1 VDLTIIQRPSNEGR
15 AGTQSLVP
23 RCDVDVDMDR
33 IAEGIFER
41 RLGHLKRV
49 MDIHCIVARSSK
61 ACVVECRHNGY
72 TSGTTWQADGNDH
85 QGSEKDQMQGSVKTF
100 GPVHGSTFDGPHFM
114 CKRLFLLYQVA
125 LFLRAKKSLG
135 SHLIG
140 RPTRSVFS
148 RRVTEAQLI
157 FQTIASD

>member
-1 VDLTIIQRPSNEGR
+1 
-15 AGTQSLVP
+15 
-23 RCDVDVDMDR
+23 
-33 IAEGIFER
+33 
-41 RLGHLKRV
+41 
-49 MDIHCIVARSSK
+49 
-61 ACVVECRHNGY
+61 
-72 TSGTTWQADGNDH
+72 
-85 QGSEKDQMQGSVKTF
+85 
-100 GPVHGSTFDGPHFM
+100 M